1 VNATAQLPC
10 EAVLD
15 ALARTLAPYLGQTMA
30 QAAVETH
37 RQKLD
42 IDGRHIT
49 ADQLDALLGKIGVG
63 LVIFVGRGRTESIV
77 QEARAAVE
85 ALAAHS

>member
-1 VNATAQLPC
+1 VNATAQLSC
-10 EAVLD
+10 EGVLE

-30 QAAVETH
+30 RAAVEAH

-49 ADQLDALLGKIGVG
+49 ADQVEALLGRIGVG
-63 LVIFVGRGRTESIV
+63 LVIFVGRSRTESIV
-77 QEARAAVE
+77 QEARAAVD
-85 ALAAHS
+85 ALVTHA